1 MVNFQTKKIFYTLK
15 EYQNN
20 YNILLNNYL
29 KQHEDFDEL
38 MFLEIELQF
47 YNLCYDN
54 SNVILCDFGDGQQYC
69 INGGHCEILIS
80 EIYEAISLNEG
91 YNIDLSIK
99 YNTSF
104 NKIIKF
110 LNDKKDKASIDEN
123 NNYNPI
129 LNSCSSPEIKDLF
142 INILHNELSLFNT
155 INQIKKITTSD
166 TYELFLNEFNSV
178 YNNLICE
185 FMFHISEDIILE
197 AIITYEHNLS
207 FVYLNEEEI
216 SKVKAFIRDI
226 GEYKTVYNAF
236 GLSSVEKENSI
247 KFIHLNNLMINFCD
261 GFFHN
266 PIVGF
271 ENLISLKNVYE
282 YLNKR
287 KEEIISSPVNNN
299 LGNNKETKV
308 DITYI
313 DGIFSE
319 NKDILPTSIL
329 KAYENIGNFKN
340 LYITEKE
347 GEILNSY
354 DLGPFDNFPGK
365 TLIEYYCLEENYINL
380 ISKIEDK
387 TYIFFDNLPLDLY
400 LYEYAKAFQKGYYD
414 FEENLNQKQ
423 TSIIEPQEQ
432 KALKI
437 FSYVLNAK
445 YKNGYFGDITGN
457 HKDFKD
463 RKGRYLSND
472 EFSEWGFQGGQY
484 YKAWEIILN
493 NPIVFEPFFL
503 KFYNSTVINNT
514 QVSKV
519 LENKKSAIVEIKT
532 EKKLSEKWYALHYLL
547 ELKATKGKPPT
558 NYEGDFIRKEI
569 EKIGKQRTG
578 STGQSFYRECLKIND
593 IIDNNSLLEK
603 TFDKDW
609 KQKVIG
615 ISNNNELIISLLK
628 DYN

>member
-47 YNLCYDN
+47 YTLCYDN
-54 SNVILCDFGDGQQYC
+54 SKIVIVDLGYGPQYS
-69 INGGHCEILIS
+69 INGGHCELLIP
-80 EIYEAISLNEG
+80 EINEAISLSDS
-91 YNIDLSIK
+91 YDLDLSTK

-104 NKIIKF
+104 YKILKF
-110 LNDKKDKASIDEN
+110 LIDKKDKASIDEN

-142 INILHNELSLFNT
+142 INVLHNKLSLFNT

-185 FMFHISEDIILE
+185 FMFSISEDVILE
-197 AIITYEHNLS
+197 AIITYEHNLT
-207 FVYLNEEEI
+207 FVYLDKEEI

-266 PIVGF
+266 PIVGY
-271 ENLISLKNVYE
+271 ENLVSLKNVYE
-282 YLNKR
+282 YLNKS
-287 KEEIISSPVNNN
+287 KEEITSSQVNNN
-299 LGNNKETKV
+299 LENNRETKV

-319 NKDILPTSIL
+319 NKDILPTSII
-329 KAYENIGNFKN
+329 KAYENIGNFKD

-354 DLGPFDNFPGK
+354 NLGPFENLPGK
-365 TLIEYYCLEENYINL
+365 TLLEYYCLEENYINL

-387 TYIFFDNLPLDLY
+387 TYIFFDNNPLDLY
-400 LYEYAKAFQKGYYD
+400 LYEYAKAFHKGYND
-414 FEENLNQKQ
+414 FEKNLNQKPK
-423 TSIIEPQEQ
+423 TIDEPQEQ

-445 YKNGYFGDITGN
+445 YKNGYFGDVTEN

-463 RKGRYLSND
+463 RKGRYVSND
-472 EFSEWGFQGGQY
+472 EFSEWGYQGGQY

-503 KFYNSTVINNT
+503 KFYNSTEINKT
-514 QVSKV
+514 QASKV
-519 LENKKSAIVEIKT
+519 LENKKSAIVEFKT
-532 EKKLSEKWYALHYLL
+532 EKKLAEKWHALLYLL
-547 ELKATKGKPPT
+547 ELKAANNKPPT

-569 EKIGKQRTG
+569 EEIGKQRTG
-578 STGQSFYRECLKIND
+578 STGQSFYRECLKIKD

-609 KQKVIG
+609 KQKVIA
-615 ISNNNELIISLLK
+615 ISNNNELIINYLK
-628 DYN
+628 EYN